1 MLLIKLTPIL
11 YNLKKFRAF
20 VLRLPTSKSNITFI
34 ANNTLTFSLSKKDII
49 NTTKLNKFENTLFN
63 FDNLHYLDDKY
74 KDLNIKYPNQKKLTV
89 SHKNL
94 FTHIFNII
102 TYQKNKIK
110 LSGIILK
117 RKKKT
122 FNIFIFGLLG
132 KINFITLLN
141 NFTILW
147 NKKTNLSYNIFIK
160 LMLTWL
166 YNKLHI
172 TINLVYLNF
181 FLKIKNQ
188 KNKKSKSKTPLLLF
202 TCNNIQN

>member
-1 MLLIKLTPIL
+1 MIRVANPAFFFSSRRRHTRCGRDWSSDVCSSDL
-11 YNLKKFRAF
+11 AF

-74 KDLNIKYPNQKKLTV
+74 KDLNIKYQNQKKLTV

-110 LSGIILK
+110 I
-117 RKKKT
+117 
-122 FNIFIFGLLG
+122 
-132 KINFITLLN
+132 
-141 NFTILW
+141 
-147 NKKTNLSYNIFIK
+147 
-160 LMLTWL
+160 
-166 YNKLHI
+166 
-172 TINLVYLNF
+172 
-181 FLKIKNQ
+181 
-188 KNKKSKSKTPLLLF
+188 
-202 TCNNIQN
+202 